1 MGGGDYDAIDPTL
14 SSSTAP
20 CYIDPLSRIIGVLQ
34 HLQELLPLDA
44 KLADGAHL
52 VLSMQQDFG
61 SSESLEQV
69 IQVLVGQHLALQMAR
84 RLSRQIRQEVA
95 I

>member
-1 MGGGDYDAIDPTL
+1 MMQLTPAL

-20 CYIDPLSRIIGVLQ
+20 CYIDPLSRTIGVLQ
-34 HLQELLPLDA
+34 HLQVLLQPHA
-44 KLADGAHL
+44 TLADVAHL